1 MERAKPNVFII
12 NIHPENW
19 EACVQSHIFGL
30 RKGTRHPVFTK
41 GDMFLVRRTGTEY
54 GVTGIWLFSGEEDIT
69 DSDKVPWFDAEYTL
83 LLSFDPLV
91 DFQAPMSEEFSGMSK
106 FSEKIQISAMRI
118 VGSVMQLADTE
129 ITKYVESILTEKA
142 EECLAEVV
150 YEGTRV
156 KLAELLNKLLIYYG
170 DKGKTTALLSKREKR
185 GMTSGEP
192 INFRGMV
199 YAPLNEAG
207 VVLLFS
213 KVMDD
218 LGIIYES
225 SPISGFDMVGRMQT
239 DKGFEL
245 KHFEFEYQS
254 SNFRAH
260 GHDESM
266 VDYLVCWEH
275 NWAGCPADL
284 EVLELKQI
292 IKDLPAQFHKRQ
304 EPD

>member
-1 MERAKPNVFII
+1 MVGSQPNVFII

-30 RKGTRHPVFTK
+30 RKDTRRPAFTK
-41 GDMFLVRRTGTEY
+41 GDVFLVRRTGTEY
-54 GVTGIWLFSGEEDIT
+54 GVTGVWLFSGEEDIR

-83 LLSFDPLV
+83 LLSFNPFV
-91 DFQAPMSEEFSGMSK
+91 DFQTPMSEEFSGMSK
-106 FSEKIQISAMRI
+106 FSEKIRISAMRI
-118 VGSVMQLADTE
+118 VGSVVQLTNSE

-142 EECLAEVV
+142 EESLAEVT

-156 KLAELLNKLLIYYG
+156 KLAEVLNKLLTYHQ
-170 DKGKTTALLSKREKR
+170 DKGKTLIPPPKKEKR

-225 SPISGFDMVGRMQT
+225 SPISGFDMVGRIETEQ
-239 DKGFEL
+239 GFEL
-245 KHFEFEYQS
+245 KYFEFEYRS
-254 SNFRAH
+254 SNFKSH
-260 GHDESM
+260 GHDASM

-275 NWAGCPADL
+275 EWGGCPEDL
-284 EVLELKQI
+284 QVLELKQI
-292 IKDLPAQFHKRQ
+292 IKDLPAQFHKKQ
-304 EPD
+304 ESD

>member
-1 MERAKPNVFII
+1 MEGAKSNVFII

-19 EACVQSHIFGL
+19 KSCVQDHIFGL
-30 RKGTRHPVFTK
+30 RKGARHPTFTK
-41 GDMFLVRRTGTEY
+41 GDIFLVRRTDIEY
-54 GVTGIWLFSGEEDIT
+54 GVMGIWLLSEEEDIT
-69 DSDKVPWFDAEYTL
+69 DSRKVPWFDAEYTL

-91 DFQAPMSEEFSGMSK
+91 DFQAPMSEEFSGLSK
-106 FSEKIQISAMRI
+106 YSEKIQISAMRLA
-118 VGSVMQLADTE
+118 GSVIQLANTE
-129 ITKYVESILTEKA
+129 IIRYLESILTEKPT
-142 EECLAEVV
+142 ECSIQVI
-150 YEGTRV
+150 YEGN
-156 KLAELLNKLLIYYG
+156 KLSVVEVLNKILTQYKGEGKKPPLIQ
-170 DKGKTTALLSKREKR
+170 KRKTR

-225 SPISGFDMVGRMQT
+225 SPISGFDMVGRVQS

-245 KHFEFEYQS
+245 KHFEFEYLS
-254 SNFRAH
+254 SNFRTH

-275 NWAGCPADL
+275 NWAGCPTDL
-284 EVLELKQI
+284 EVLELKQV
-292 IKDLPAQFHKRQ
+292 IKDLPAQFHKTQ
-304 EPD
+304 DPD

>member
-1 MERAKPNVFII
+1 MEGDKANIFII

-19 EACVQSHIFGL
+19 EPCVQDHIFGL
-30 RKGTRHPVFTK
+30 RKGTRHPAFTK
-41 GDMFLVRRTGTEY
+41 GDVFLVRKTGTEY
-54 GVTGIWLFSGEEDIT
+54 GVTGIWLFSREEDIT
-69 DSDKVPWFDAEYTL
+69 DTHKVPWFDAEYTL

-91 DFQAPMSEEFSGMSK
+91 DFQTPMSEEFSGSSK
-106 FSEKIQISAMRI
+106 YSEKIQISAMRI
-118 VGSVMQLADTE
+118 VGSVIQLTNIE
-129 ITKYVESILTEKA
+129 IRRYLESILMEKA
-142 EECLAEVV
+142 DECSVQVV
-150 YEGTRV
+150 YEGNKVSVGEVLNRILVHYKDEV
-156 KLAELLNKLLIYYG
+156 KKPPPTYRK
-170 DKGKTTALLSKREKR
+170 KGR
-185 GMTSGEP
+185 GPTSGEP

-225 SPISGFDMVGRMQT
+225 SPISGFDMVGRVQT

-245 KHFEFEYQS
+245 KYFEFEYLS
-254 SNFRAH
+254 SNFRVH

-275 NWAGCPADL
+275 DWAGCPASL

-292 IKDLPAQFHKRQ
+292 IKDLPAQFHKRE